1 MYKYAP
7 IKHCMKYISSSAF
20 KQLCLNGRVIRLYVS
35 SHRISK
41 QHYPSGNNIRNYSAL
56 LRIFI
61 RMRQLVAFKLANNS
75 FICNLYPSFIKQ
87 FFVASEPAKHL
98 GRWRVE
104 DCNIRIN
111 KKIDFSNE
119 DHCGACTTPDSE
131 KDVYN
136 NKSSS

>member
-1 MYKYAP
+1 
-7 IKHCMKYISSSAF
+7 MKYISSSAF

-35 SHRISK
+35 SK
-41 QHYPSGNNIRNYSAL
+41 
-56 LRIFI
+56 RIFT

-119 DHCGACTTPDSE
+119 DHCGACTSPDSE
-131 KDVYN
+131 KDAYN